1 MKDRSQRDE
10 SYEDRTQGD
19 TQIGDTRVAQDRDDE
34 TVTDIATA
42 NSARVERGAVEAPRP
57 AARAAAGDEDD
68 AFLPE
73 DRMDGLRSQWDDV
86 QAGFVD
92 DPRAAV
98 QNAHGLVQDL
108 VDELTATFSRER
120 DNLEGQWNSGNVD
133 TEALRVAL
141 QRYRAFFNRLLST

>member
-1 MKDRSQRDE
+1 MN
-10 SYEDRTQGD
+10 DRTQGD
-19 TQIGDTRVAQDRDDE
+19 TQIGDTRVDRDRE
-34 TVTDIATA
+34 GESVTDIATS
-42 NSARVERGAVEAPRP
+42 NSARVERGAVESP
-57 AARAAAGDEDD
+57 RAASGDD
-68 AFLPE
+68 AFLPD

-98 QNAHGLVQDL
+98 QKAHGLVQDV
-108 VDELTATFSRER
+108 VDELTQTFSRER

>member
-1 MKDRSQRDE
+1 MKDRSQRDA

-34 TVTDIATA
+34 TVTDIATS
-42 NSARVERGAVEAPRP
+42 NSARVERGAVEAPRS
-57 AARAAAGDEDD
+57 ATRAAAGDDDD

-73 DRMDGLRSQWDDV
+73 DRMDGLRSKWDDV

-98 QNAHGLVQDL
+98 QQAHGLVQNL

-120 DNLEGQWNSGNVD
+120 DNLEGQWNNGNVD